1 MLRRE
6 HLTLLIL
13 ECSAFSVTLFGAFL
27 MASVVRYKNR
37 EVCNFLKEII
47 FFSLIH
53 KITLNDVPKVMISPL
68 DRPLEVPVRDLDR
81 VQERVERVGQGLL
94 DAGQTDLN
102 GNVG

>member
-1 MLRRE
+1 
-6 HLTLLIL
+6 
-13 ECSAFSVTLFGAFL
+13 
-27 MASVVRYKNR
+27 
-37 EVCNFLKEII
+37 
-47 FFSLIH
+47 
-53 KITLNDVPKVMISPL
+53 MISSL